1 MITTHAQL
9 SQSTQQLMMGT
20 KRGRFLMRQPRIKRE
35 SDSSQ
40 HPEYEPLSPQF
51 LTVPHVRVERQ
62 CSDPLPTISPPPGNL
77 LSVPGN
83 ILVKQHSHPLL
94 PSQTHQQSSTP
105 PIPLHVLLP
114 QSHSNEGDRSISP
127 VVVVSDP
134 LAVSPHDTLS
144 RTDRCPPETTATLRV
159 RTDELRRS
167 SSSPQACTR
176 SSHCPVIRSGPALGC
191 NYCWNTVDAHGR
203 ILRRKT
209 KYHCPECQTNLC
221 IVPCFQ
227 EYHERHVSS
236 SQADPLTLTT
246 SVTKAFPKT
255 SSI

>member
-1 MITTHAQL
+1 MMKDEKDYKRKRPTITTHAQL
-9 SQSTQQLMMGT
+9 SQSTQQLIMGTKKLKILMYFFIPERPTITTHAQLSQSTQQLIMGT

-35 SDSSQ
+35 SDPSQ
-40 HPEYEPLSPQF
+40 HGEGEPLSPQF

-94 PSQTHQQSSTP
+94 PSQTHQHQSSTP

-114 QSHSNEGDRSISP
+114 QTHCNEGDRSISP

-134 LAVSPHDTLS
+134 LAMSPHDTHS
-144 RTDRCPPETTATLRV
+144 RTERGPPETTATLRV

-167 SSSPQACTR
+167 SSSPQI
-176 SSHCPVIRSGPALGC
+176 IR
-191 NYCWNTVDAHGR
+191 
-203 ILRRKT
+203 
-209 KYHCPECQTNLC
+209 
-221 IVPCFQ
+221 
-227 EYHERHVSS
+227 
-236 SQADPLTLTT
+236 
-246 SVTKAFPKT
+246 
-255 SSI
+255 